1 MEKFFL
7 LDYYENSFDFLLH
20 HVVFISL
27 QKIGM
32 FHIWQCILS

>member
-7 LDYYENSFDFLLH
+7 LDYYENSFDFLLQ

-27 QKIGM
+27 QNIGM